1 MLVTLSEKDQEASN
15 FLGQPPTQKRKSHT
29 VGENL
34 IMPMCNKITLSKML
48 GQDAIWENEKILSEN
63 NITSEWV
70 NDVTWRWEVCI
81 LVEN

>member
-1 MLVTLSEKDQEASN
+1 
-15 FLGQPPTQKRKSHT
+15 
-29 VGENL
+29 
-34 IMPMCNKITLSKML
+34 MCNKITLSKML

-70 NDVTWRWEVCI
+70 NDVTWHWEVCI

>member
-1 MLVTLSEKDQEASN
+1 
-15 FLGQPPTQKRKSHT
+15 
-29 VGENL
+29 
-34 IMPMCNKITLSKML
+34 MPMCNKITLNKML